1 MGLEYLFFN
10 TALRDRFV
18 AFAAARDIA
27 ATMRQDAIAGFVVE
41 LPDSLADAQ
50 IAGIEAEYA
59 LIMDE
64 QMLLAES
71 DAEWVSH
78 HAVGIRV
85 TLADGSMRAIRIPPA
100 IARRLFEHFSSDE
113 IHEIASAI
121 AHSVE
126 NPVDG
131 PICRKPSK

>member
-27 ATMRQDAIAGFVVE
+27 STTRQDAIAGFVVE

-50 IAGIEAEYA
+50 MAGIDAEYE
-59 LIMDE
+59 LIMGE

-85 TLADGSMRAIRIPPA
+85 TLADGSTRAIRIPPA

>member
-18 AFAAARDIA
+18 AFAAARDI
-27 ATMRQDAIAGFVVE
+27 TSTTRQDAIAGFVVE
-41 LPDSLADAQ
+41 LPDTLADAQ
-50 IAGIEAEYA
+50 IAGIDAEYE

-71 DAEWVSH
+71 DAELISH

-85 TLADGSMRAIRIPPA
+85 TLADGSTRAIRIPPA